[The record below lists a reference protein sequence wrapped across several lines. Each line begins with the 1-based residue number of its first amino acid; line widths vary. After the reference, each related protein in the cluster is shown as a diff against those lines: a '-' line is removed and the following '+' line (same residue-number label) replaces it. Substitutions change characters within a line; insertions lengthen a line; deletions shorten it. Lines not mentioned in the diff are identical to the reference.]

1 MRFIVIF
8 IFWGVWYN
16 FSHMSDYGEINLIK
30 IEASDEFWAI
40 MDELVDDGSGFVA
53 NRGMILDAYSMGNL
67 FGLCASGVVSGAKLE
82 CESIFCDVGK
92 CLIPCFCVK
101 DGCRAILIWTHTRAR
116 NRGFAK
122 RMVELL
128 EITTAYFPIPDSIG
142 FWEKCGINVY
152 GKCEGTA

>member
-1 MRFIVIF
+1 
-8 IFWGVWYN
+8 
-16 FSHMSDYGEINLIK
+16 MSDYGEINLIK

-40 MDELVDDGSGFVA
+40 MDELVDDGSGFIA
-53 NRGMILDAYSMGNL
+53 NRG
-67 FGLCASGVVSGAKLE
+67 
-82 CESIFCDVGK
+82 
-92 CLIPCFCVK
+92 
-101 DGCRAILIWTHTRAR
+101 

-128 EITTAYFPIPDSIG
+128 EITTAYFPIPESIG

>member
-1 MRFIVIF
+1 
-8 IFWGVWYN
+8 
-16 FSHMSDYGEINLIK
+16 MSDYDEINLIK
-30 IEASDEFWAI
+30 IETSDEFWAI
-40 MDELVDDGSGFVA
+40 MDELVDDGSGFIA
-53 NRGMILDAYSMGNL
+53 NRGMILDAYIMGNL
-67 FGLCASGVVSGAKLE
+67 FGLCATGVVTGAKLE

-128 EITTAYFPIPDSIG
+128 EITSAYFPVPDSVG
-142 FWEKCGINVY
+142 FWKKCGIIMNNNSD
-152 GKCEGTA
+152 CAA